1 MNHPLLI
8 NCALRAKICLT
19 LIGIGLFGIVPFAHA
34 RVTQI
39 NMSTEAPT
47 FGGASFGSVGQY
59 ERIEGTISGEVD
71 PKDPLN
77 AVIVDIHRAA
87 KNANGKVGYSADF
100 QILRPMDLNKGNHRV
115 IFELPNRGRTNVLGL
130 FNDSQT
136 GNAKG
141 ASGDPGNAFLM
152 NQDTRLSRVVGT
164 HRLKQQAVLSSQS
177 HSRSLHARTDRR
189 SPAGRRRSL
198 S

>member
-39 NMSTEAPT
+39 NMSTEAAT

-87 KNANGKVGYSADF
+87 TPSNPECAVWISVRDVTYS
-100 QILRPMDLNKGNHRV
+100 ILPFTAPV
-115 IFELPNRGRTNVLGL
+115 
-130 FNDSQT
+130 
-136 GNAKG
+136 A
-141 ASGDPGNAFLM
+141 
-152 NQDTRLSRVVGT
+152 
-164 HRLKQQAVLSSQS
+164 
-177 HSRSLHARTDRR
+177 
-189 SPAGRRRSL
+189 
-198 S
+198 